1 MHRSRTRPPRPI
13 TCNSVTLQNSCLSTT
28 ILPSSQSERDTSSGG
43 SIKRKPGETPTELA
57 ARVRQMATTCD
68 FPAIKNPL
76 DEAMRTCIICA
87 INNEAVLKSV
97 FREPEEKLTFSKAV
111 DIATEVEEA
120 AKNSKRPKFT
130 QNQRKSTR
138 SKRRSSTITIRSHH
152 HLPNNHPVHR
162 HSVIVV
168 ERKVM
173 R

>member
-1 MHRSRTRPPRPI
+1 MASCYVQIPVDYVFRILELPVGWHRRKEAGWLIHT
-13 TCNSVTLQNSCLSTT
+13 SVEQ
-28 ILPSSQSERDTSSGG
+28 EYY
-43 SIKRKPGETPTELA
+43 
-57 ARVRQMATTCD
+57 

-76 DEAMRTCIICA
+76 DEAMRTCFICAIA

-111 DIATEVEEA
+111 HCNRS
-120 AKNSKRPKFT
+120 KRSSQNSKGPSVFKTRGSP
-130 QNQRKSTR
+130 QLR

-152 HLPNNHPVHR
+152 HLPNNRPVHR

-168 ERKVM
+168 ERKAM